1 MKKKSENYFRKI
13 EKKTTLEMLK
23 KNGLVIALGGGAF
36 INSTI
41 RKEVID
47 SAVSFWLDV
56 SLKYLLPRLKN
67 SEKTFVK

>member
-1 MKKKSENYFRKI
+1 
-13 EKKTTLEMLK
+13 MLK
-23 KNGLVIALGGGAF
+23 KWISYSTRGGAF

-56 SLKYLLPRLKN
+56 SLKYLYQGLKI
-67 SEKTFVK
+67 EKKTFVK